1 MVNQVSINFSLVQA
15 ITLSVAVLGAV
26 LGVINTWQG
35 LDKNRLKL
43 RVIPKHAIAVGAA
56 NPKLTFCIEVT
67 NLSAFPVTVSDVG
80 VFYTGTDERGSI
92 IQPFLIDGGTW
103 PRRLEP
109 RSSVTVYSQKPNSG
123 PDRKIRCA
131 YAKTE
136 CGYTSTGTSP
146 ALKQIANEF

>member
-1 MVNQVSINFSLVQA
+1 MMSQMSANFSLVQA

-26 LGVINTWQG
+26 LGIINTWQG

-43 RVIPKHAIAVGAA
+43 RVVPKHAIPVGGV

-67 NLSAFPVTVSDVG
+67 NLSTFPVTVSDVG

-92 IQPFLIDGGTW
+92 IQPVLSDGGTW

-109 RSSVTVYSQKPNSG
+109 RSSVTIYSQKPSSKA
-123 PDRKIRCA
+123 DRKISCA
-131 YAKTE
+131 YAKTD
-136 CGYTSTGTSP
+136 CGHTKTGTSP
-146 ALKQIANEF
+146 ALKQIANEV